1 MEWRLG
7 GFDLLTTM
15 NDEGVLWGLGGVA
28 PGDIGE
34 RSAPEV
40 RKGGWQILRE

>member
-1 MEWRLG
+1 
-7 GFDLLTTM
+7 
-15 NDEGVLWGLGGVA
+15 VA

-40 RKGGWQILRE
+40 RKGGWQVLREYVQIQ